1 MKVTYDLH
9 IHSCLS
15 PCGDEEMT
23 PHNIVNMAKLIGLD
37 MIALTDHNSCKN
49 CPALLHVAQ
58 QAGLVAVPGMELCT
72 AEEIH
77 VVCLFPRLEAAMAF
91 DARVETT
98 LPSIQNRP
106 DIFGTQTV
114 MDENDDPVSDY
125 PVMLT
130 TGSSLGVDEVAAL
143 VRQYG
148 GAAFPAHIDR
158 PSFSLTASLGTV
170 PELGFRAHEISRRG
184 DMVTLTAH
192 YPVLQSGPLLRNS
205 DAHMLAHIQDPG
217 PWLELSAC
225 TPQALIDAL
234 NGKTDCVWGWA

>member
-1 MKVTYDLH
+1 MKITYDLH
-9 IHSCLS
+9 MHSCLS
-15 PCGDEEMT
+15 PCGDEDMT
-23 PHNIVNMAKLIGLD
+23 PHNIVNMAKLSGLD
-37 MIALTDHNSCKN
+37 IIALTDHNSCKN
-49 CPALLHVAQ
+49 CPALLRVAQ
-58 QAGLVAVPGMELCT
+58 RAGLVAVPGMELCT

-77 VVCLFPRLEAAMAF
+77 VVCLFPDLEAAMAF
-91 DARVETT
+91 DAMVETT
-98 LPSIQNRP
+98 LPPIGNRP
-106 DIFGTQTV
+106 DIFGSQTI
-114 MDENDDPVSDY
+114 MDENDNPVSDY

-170 PELGFRAHEISRRG
+170 PELGFCAHEISRLG
-184 DMVTLTAH
+184 DADVLTAH
-192 YPVLQSGPLLRNS
+192 YPVLQGGPLLRNS

-217 PWLELSAC
+217 PWLELPEC

-234 NGKTDCVWGWA
+234 NVKTNDAWGWA